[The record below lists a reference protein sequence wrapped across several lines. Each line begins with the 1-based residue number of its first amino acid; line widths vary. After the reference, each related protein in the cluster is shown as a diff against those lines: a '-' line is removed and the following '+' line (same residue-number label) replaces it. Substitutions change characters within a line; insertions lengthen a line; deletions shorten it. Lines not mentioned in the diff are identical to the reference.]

1 MGLGTCAGSTWRA
14 PIAPARPLQR
24 GRYAL
29 SEHLSASATSPLQV
43 VAHARRPAT
52 GSGARAFPYQ
62 AIWRRQTT
70 SCIIVASSD
79 GSETWSADVPSTPPP
94 PPSIDDLPSA
104 PPPPRLTLSA
114 PLTPLTIGAVTLD
127 KERSQ
132 SAGHR
137 SKEGEW
143 GDPRWILGRRSGL
156 HHTGDPNG
164 LQERLL
170 RRPGAP
176 PTCSEVLEGAL
187 RDSAVGEGAEVP
199 SSKVI
204 NFYILCFIF

>member
-1 MGLGTCAGSTWRA
+1 MRDD
-14 PIAPARPLQR
+14 LQR
-24 GRYAL
+24 AL
-29 SEHLSASATSPLQV
+29 AHAPSPTRRSGGGKPRRASSSRRRTGQRRGPPTSP
-43 VAHARRPAT
+43 P
-52 GSGARAFPYQ
+52 P
-62 AIWRRQTT
+62 
-70 SCIIVASSD
+70 
-79 GSETWSADVPSTPPP
+79 PPP